1 MASALTHRNLPLLL
15 LQAREAV
22 LSHFRPII
30 THFGLTEQQWR
41 ILRTLSENESMEPR
55 QIAEVCMI
63 LGPSLAGVL
72 ARMDE
77 LGLVERRRVDT
88 DQRRVLVSLTAKS
101 RDLVKRMA
109 PLIEARDRHR
119 IDDLVDARHFQLG
132 RISISAAHL
141 MGGCGM
147 GRSAADSVT
156 DAWGRVHGLPWL
168 RVADASLF
176 PDALEINPDLTL
188 MALADRAAEAVLNDA
203 KA

>member
-30 THFGLTEQQWR
+30 NHFGLTEQQWR
-41 ILRTLSENESMEPR
+41 IIRTLAENEAMEPR

-77 LGLVERRRVDT
+77 LNLVERRRVDT

-101 RDLVKRMA
+101 RELVKRMA
-109 PLIEARDRHR
+109 PLVEAQYGELERAVGHAAIAEAYRTV
-119 IDDLVDARHFQLG
+119 DLLLEQL
-132 RISISAAHL
+132 RAPVAP
-141 MGGCGM
+141 
-147 GRSAADSVT
+147 VE
-156 DAWGRVHGLPWL
+156 LPK
-168 RVADASLF
+168 AS
-176 PDALEINPDLTL
+176 PR
-188 MALADRAAEAVLNDA
+188 RAAKRTSAR
-203 KA
+203 KTPRS